1 MPTIILSNAQLN
13 LIQKAFSNTKTSK
26 FNKIEKEE
34 MTELSECFDFVI
46 DQNDEDAIHDLEMGS
61 EI

>member
-1 MPTIILSNAQLN
+1 MR

-34 MTELSECFDFVI
+34 MTELSECFDYVI
-46 DQNDEDAIHDLEMGS
+46 RQNDDDAIHDLEMGWK
-61 EI
+61 I